1 MNNKRI
7 QRMLR
12 EVQHFD
18 WRGVVLFGLGLL
30 AIVVIAAVLT

>member
-12 EVQHFD
+12 EVQQL
-18 WRGVVLFGLGLL
+18 RPSGLL
-30 AIVVIAAVLT
+30 VILAGVAILVLAHCSG

>member
-12 EVQHFD
+12 EVQQLRPSSLLVFLA
-18 WRGVVLFGLGLL
+18 GL
-30 AIVVIAAVLT
+30 AILVLVRCSG